1 MRSKVAI
8 LSLLL
13 GAAACHFQNVT
24 SEEENTVISLA
35 LRHWADK
42 GAYTILDPR
51 TRLHRYNFSD
61 GNQITKAKESIKK
74 NLKIPGYD
82 ATVLI
87 DRLFERNRTQI
98 SISLRSDPSKGYL
111 IDRDGKFAS
120 YFSNGCGGWDEF
132 YAKNP
137 HAAGVTTI
145 SAPVLDR
152 RNRIALMYIGTQLE
166 GLNGVGGII
175 AYSFEDGKLRKL
187 TQIDLWIS

>member
-13 GAAACHFQNVT
+13 GVAACHVQNFT

-42 GAYTILDPR
+42 GAYTILYPR
-51 TRLHRYNFSD
+51 TRLHNYDFSNGD
-61 GNQITKAKESIKK
+61 QLKKAKEGIKR

-87 DRLFERNRTQI
+87 DRLFDRNRTQI
-98 SISLRSDPSKGYL
+98 SISLRSDPSEGYL

-120 YFSNGCGGWDEF
+120 YFSDGCGGWDEF

-137 HAAGVTTI
+137 HVAGMTTI

-166 GLNGVGGII
+166 GLDGVGGII
-175 AYSFEDGKLRKL
+175 AYSFENGKLKKL